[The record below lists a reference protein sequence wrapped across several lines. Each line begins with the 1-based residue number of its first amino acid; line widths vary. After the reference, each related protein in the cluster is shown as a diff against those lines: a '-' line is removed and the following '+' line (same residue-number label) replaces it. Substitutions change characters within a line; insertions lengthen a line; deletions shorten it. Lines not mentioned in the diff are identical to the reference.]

1 MGNLVMGAHGA
12 VGTLYN
18 FMPQVFHRLLQHL
31 GDGEMEKAREE
42 QIRAQKVLR
51 LMVKHGEE
59 YLLHLQNISNVFVV
73 IFLRL

>member
-31 GDGEMEKAREE
+31 SVGEIEKARKE
-42 QIRAQKVLR
+42 QIRGQKVLR
-51 LMVKHGEE
+51 LMIKHDEIN
-59 YLLHLQNISNVFVV
+59 YF
-73 IFLRL
+73 IFKIYFDGNRF